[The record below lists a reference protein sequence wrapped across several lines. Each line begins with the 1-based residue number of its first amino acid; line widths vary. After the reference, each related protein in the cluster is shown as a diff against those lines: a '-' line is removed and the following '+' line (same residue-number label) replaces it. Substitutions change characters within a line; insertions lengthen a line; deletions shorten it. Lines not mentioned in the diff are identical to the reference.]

1 MKGPPKIQGSVS
13 MPTPTTAKGVKPQ
26 GDVSWAET
34 AQGLEIL
41 ISLPIASFAG
51 IASTIGKNNL
61 FKN

>member
-1 MKGPPKIQGSVS
+1 